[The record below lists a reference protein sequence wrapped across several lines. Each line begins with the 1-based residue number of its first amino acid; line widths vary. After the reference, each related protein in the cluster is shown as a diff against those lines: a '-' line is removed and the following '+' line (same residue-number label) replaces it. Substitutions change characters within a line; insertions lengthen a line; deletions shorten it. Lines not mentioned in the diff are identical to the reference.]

1 MYIISGKGTVAAV
14 DLTSCILEK
23 CQKKG
28 VLFDDDLP
36 EYTLDILSQ
45 TPSVSKSIRE
55 GHAQEVAGIFNRKL
69 KENEHSHQY
78 YMLLCLT
85 AHQLIPYLH
94 TSLTCVNLWDE
105 VLRKTKN
112 IPSGIAY
119 LGTLESLPQ
128 TERQKFSV
136 LPSHIEQI
144 GDLITSV
151 KRGYAA
157 LGENYA
163 AHPKKLLQKIVAY
176 YQSKGIIQ
184 FFIACT
190 DLHLCRQYLL
200 ELGVAAENII
210 DILEI
215 AGDKVIELKGRQLTQ
230 EFLDKISNEKTK
242 FRYKYLSGS
251 DSPQTDKKTEIF
263 HNILEKLP
271 SFEGMAMN
279 ILDIGG
285 SSTSHSITL
294 AKKFPDIRIHIT
306 LQDISAASLEEAKP
320 LYAGLHNITASF
332 EHGDVATF
340 NDGKNYNA
348 VLCLGVTNCLSADS
362 EFERTVRNIAAQTT
376 KGGVV
381 ITRDCLTD
389 ATEKIYMAFGG
400 VVRNENYYD
409 SVFRNAGL
417 KQIAEE
423 SFIIEKPIKRNIK
436 TVMFVKG

>member
-1 MYIISGKGTVAAV
+1 MYILSGKGTAAAITHYI
-14 DLTSCILEK
+14 LTECWK
-23 CQKKG
+23 RG

-45 TPSVSKSIRE
+45 TPSVSKCIRE
-55 GHAQEVAGIFNRKL
+55 GNAQEVADIFNRKL
-69 KENEHSHQY
+69 MENEHSHQY

-85 AHQLIPYLH
+85 AHQLIPYLN

-105 VLRKTKN
+105 VFRRTKN

-128 TERQKFSV
+128 TEYQKFAV
-136 LPSHIEQI
+136 LPNHIEQI
-144 GDLITSV
+144 GDLIISV

-176 YQSKGIIQ
+176 YQSKGITQ

-190 DLHLCRQYLL
+190 DLHLCKQYLL
-200 ELGVAAENII
+200 ELGVDAENII

-215 AGDKVIELKGRQLTQ
+215 AGNKVIELKGRQLTR
-230 EFLDKISNEKTK
+230 EFLDKVSDEKTK

-251 DSPQTDKKTEIF
+251 DSPQTDKKTEIL
-263 HNILEKLP
+263 HNLLEKLP
-271 SFEGMAMN
+271 PLNGTAVN

-285 SSTSHSITL
+285 SSTGHSITL
-294 AKKFPDIRIHIT
+294 AKRISDKKVHIT

-320 LYAGLHNITASF
+320 LYAQLPNITASF

-340 NDGKNYNA
+340 NNGKSYDV
-348 VLCLGVTNCLSADS
+348 VLCLGVLLCLSADS
-362 EFERTVRNIAAQTT
+362 EFERTVRNIATQTT
-376 KGGVV
+376 KEGIV

-389 ATEKIYMAFGG
+389 AAEKIYMAFGG
-400 VVRNENYYD
+400 VIRNEDYYD
-409 SVFRNAGL
+409 SIFSNAGL
-417 KQIAEE
+417 EQIAEK
-423 SFIIEKPIKRNIK
+423 SFIIEKPIRRKIK
-436 TVMFVKG
+436 TVMFVKR